1 MSGKTVGIW
10 IGEDEDLIE
19 RFDEELGTK
28 EPKYSRSESIKDAM
42 EFYLHI
48 QDALDNSD
56 LSFASER
63 DKRMWIRQAIFDRAR
78 AEVRPE

>member
-1 MSGKTVGIW
+1 MPGKTAGIW

-28 EPKYSRSESIKDAM
+28 EPTYSRSESIKDSM

-48 QDALDNSD
+48 QDALDDMD
-56 LSFASER
+56 LTFPSER

-78 AEVRPE
+78 SEAQPE